1 MREYI
6 DGNEAIARGAVA
18 AGCTFFAG
26 YPITPASSLLVH
38 LLREL
43 PKVGAIGIQA
53 EDEIA
58 ALGFCIGASMAGHK
72 AMTATSG
79 PGMSL
84 MSEHIGLAIM
94 GEVPVVIV
102 DCQRMGPSTGG
113 ATTVS
118 QGDVQFARWGT
129 AGGYPLI
136 ALCPSTVPECYSLT
150 IRAFN
155 LAERFR
161 IPVILLAD
169 KEVCTT
175 MSTVDVADY
184 EHVPLEKRRLAP
196 PGPFTPYPYAPSA
209 SIPPFAPIGEAQ
221 IVRFSGSSH
230 DERGHITKN
239 PATVGRLNQHLRA
252 KIRAHQREMSFIKA
266 DLEAAAKVL
275 LIGYGITAGSI
286 TEAVRL
292 ARERGVRVS
301 ALTIQSLWPVPEEAI
316 ANAMRGTERVVVAE
330 LNLGQYR
337 REIERL
343 AGARAVVGVNR
354 VDGEL
359 IAPEDILEQI
369 ATA

>member
-6 DGNEAIARGAVA
+6 DGNETIARGALA
-18 AGCTFFAG
+18 AGCMFFAG
-26 YPITPASSLLVH
+26 YPITPASSILAH

-43 PKVGAIGIQA
+43 PKAGGIGIQA

-58 ALGFCIGASMAGHK
+58 ALGLCIGASMAGRK

-118 QGDVQFARWGT
+118 QGDVQFARWVT
-129 AGGYPLI
+129 PGGYPMVV
-136 ALCPSTVPECYSLT
+136 LCPSSVSECYSLT
-150 IRAFN
+150 VRAFN
-155 LAERFR
+155 LAERLR
-161 IPVILLAD
+161 TPVLVLAD

-175 MSTVDVADY
+175 LSTVDVAAY
-184 EHVPLEKRRLAP
+184 EEIPLEERALAP
-196 PGPFTPYPYAPSA
+196 AGPYTPYRFAPSA
-209 SIPPFAPIGEAQ
+209 AIADFAPVGGPQ

-230 DERGHITKN
+230 DERGHLTKN
-239 PATVGRLNQHLRA
+239 PTTVARLNQHLRA
-252 KIRAHQREMSFIKA
+252 KIESRRDELALVKA
-266 DLEAAAKVL
+266 DLQQGAHTLVISYGTSAGSTLEAA
-275 LIGYGITAGSI
+275 TQ
-286 TEAVRL
+286 
-292 ARERGVRVS
+292 ARARGLRVS
-301 ALTIQSLWPVPEEAI
+301 TLVIHSLWPVPEKQISA
-316 ANAMRGTERVVVAE
+316 ALTGVERVVIAE
-330 LNLGQYR
+330 LNQGQYR

-343 AGARAVVGVNR
+343 AGSREIIGVNR

-359 IAPEDILEQI
+359 IAPGEIV
-369 ATA
+369 ATIC